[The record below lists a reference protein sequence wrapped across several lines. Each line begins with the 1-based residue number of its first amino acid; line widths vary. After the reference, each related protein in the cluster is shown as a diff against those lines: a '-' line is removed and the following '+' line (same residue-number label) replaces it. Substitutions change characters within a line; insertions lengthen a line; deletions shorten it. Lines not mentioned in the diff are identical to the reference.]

1 MMLIQKL
8 ILSIKKLILS
18 LIKLCEVSKNNNGLN
33 MIILSQNIAYQ
44 KILIIKVKSKV
55 KIVN

>member
-33 MIILSQNIAYQ
+33 IIILSQNIAYQ
-44 KILIIKVKSKV
+44 KILIIKV
-55 KIVN
+55 